1 MLKQPSLNSLVLF
14 FQSLDKAQA
23 YTSRTYFQTYFTPLQ
38 KERER
43 ESECMCV
50 CECVCE
56 CVCVHMVGVESS
68 NCFVDN

>member
-14 FQSLDKAQA
+14 FQFLDKGQA
-23 YTSRTYFQTYFTPLQ
+23 YTSRTYFLQ

-50 CECVCE
+50 CVSV
-56 CVCVHMVGVESS
+56 CVCVHMVGVELS